1 MTALLG
7 LLLLGL
13 LLSTVAPRL
22 LARARWAEREPVLAL
37 LVWQCL
43 VVAVLLCCALSL
55 VLAASAA
62 LPELRVLLFTG
73 APHGVEAAYALQDAE
88 GWGRLCAAVLAAGG
102 VQTVL
107 ALTREVRSAKAL
119 RNRRH
124 AQLAS
129 RAPEL
134 PGSIDTLKHR
144 RERLV
149 VLENVRPEAW
159 SLPGHNSRLVVTTG
173 ALQQLTDRELA
184 AVLSHERGHVRAR
197 HHWLSQCSQALA
209 SGFPGV
215 GVFSAFRDQVG
226 ELVELAADDRAA
238 HAARAA
244 HHRRGAGRTQPGPRG
259 VRLLPAGAG
268 AVPEAGGPAA
278 RRAAPAARHPP
289 AAAHPGRA
297 RRAGRRR
304 PAGRRTGTLDPV
316 LIPAR
321 AYRPALGGP
330 VTERQADDGSPQGVP
345 GETGEPSVRAS
356 TSRCSGR
363 ASA

>member
-37 LVWQCL
+37 LAWQCL

-55 VLAASAA
+55 LLAASAA
-62 LPELRVLLFTG
+62 LPGLRVLVFAG
-73 APHGVEAAYALQDAE
+73 APHGVEAAYGLQGAE
-88 GWGRLCAAVLAAGG
+88 GWGRLCAALLAAGAL
-102 VQTVL
+102 QTLL

-124 AQLAS
+124 AQLAD
-129 RAPEL
+129 RAPAL
-134 PGSIDTLKHR
+134 PESIESARRR
-144 RERLV
+144 REKLV

-159 SLPGHNSRLVVTTG
+159 SLPGPDSRLVVTTG

-197 HHWLSQCSQALA
+197 HHWLAQCAQALA
-209 SGFPGV
+209 AGFPGV

-238 HAARAA
+238 
-244 HHRRGAGRTQPGPRG
+244 RRHGRHTTALALAEINLHRG
-259 VRLLPAGAG
+259 VFGACPPGLAQSPKRVDRLLSG
-268 AVPEAGGPAA
+268 VPRLPVVHRLRLTVAA
-278 RRAAPAARHPP
+278 FAAPAAAVLL
-289 AAAHPGRA
+289 AAAPGLLSLL
-297 RRAGRRR
+297 
-304 PAGRRTGTLDPV
+304 P
-316 LIPAR
+316 
-321 AYRPALGGP
+321 
-330 VTERQADDGSPQGVP
+330 
-345 GETGEPSVRAS
+345 
-356 TSRCSGR
+356 
-363 ASA
+363 

>member
-62 LPELRVLLFTG
+62 LPGLRALVFTG
-73 APHGVEAAYALQDAE
+73 APHGVEAAYGLQGAE
-88 GWGRLCAAVLAAGG
+88 GWGRLWAAVLAAGG
-102 VQTVL
+102 VQTLL
-107 ALTREVRSAKAL
+107 ALTREVREARRL
-119 RNRRH
+119 RGRRQ
-124 AQLAS
+124 AQLAD

-134 PGSIDTLKHR
+134 PDSIETARGR

-159 SLPGHNSRLVVTTG
+159 SLPGHHSRLVVTTG

-197 HHWLSQCSQALA
+197 HHWLSQCAQALA
-209 SGFPGV
+209 TGFPGV

-238 HAARAA
+238 
-244 HHRRGAGRTQPGPRG
+244 RRHGRHTTALALAEINLDRGVFGSCPPGLAQSPKRVDRLLAGRPRLP
-259 VRLLPAGAG
+259 VAHRLRLT
-268 AVPEAGGPAA
+268 VAA
-278 RRAAPAARHPP
+278 LAAPAAAVLL
-289 AAAHPGRA
+289 AAAPGLA
-297 RRAGRRR
+297 
-304 PAGRRTGTLDPV
+304 
-316 LIPAR
+316 
-321 AYRPALGGP
+321 AL
-330 VTERQADDGSPQGVP
+330 V
-345 GETGEPSVRAS
+345 
-356 TSRCSGR
+356 
-363 ASA
+363 

>member
-22 LARARWAEREPVLAL
+22 LARADWAEREPVLAL
-37 LVWQCL
+37 LAWQCL
-43 VVAVLLCCALSL
+43 VVAVMLCCALSL
-55 VLAASAA
+55 LLAASAA
-62 LPELRVLLFTG
+62 LPELRDLVFAG
-73 APHGVEAAYALQDAE
+73 APPGVEAAYGLQGGE
-88 GWGRLCAAVLAAGG
+88 GWGRLYAAVLAAGG

-119 RNRRH
+119 RNHRH
-124 AQLAS
+124 AQLAD

-134 PGSIDTLKHR
+134 PESIDTARHR

-238 HAARAA
+238 
-244 HHRRGAGRTQPGPRG
+244 RRHGRHTTALALAELNLGRGVFGSCPPGQAQSPKRVDRLLAGRPRLP
-259 VRLLPAGAG
+259 VLHRLRLT
-268 AVPEAGGPAA
+268 VAA
-278 RRAAPAARHPP
+278 LAAPAAVALV
-289 AAAHPGRA
+289 AAAPGLSA
-297 RRAGRRR
+297 
-304 PAGRRTGTLDPV
+304 
-316 LIPAR
+316 LI
-321 AYRPALGGP
+321 
-330 VTERQADDGSPQGVP
+330 
-345 GETGEPSVRAS
+345 
-356 TSRCSGR
+356 
-363 ASA
+363 

>member
-62 LPELRVLLFTG
+62 LPALRELIFTG
-73 APHGVEAAYALQDAE
+73 APRGVEAAYALQEAE
-88 GWGRLCAAVLAAGG
+88 GWGRLCAAILAAGG

-134 PGSIDTLKHR
+134 PESIDTLKHR

-149 VLENVRPEAW
+149 VLENIRPEAW

-238 HAARAA
+238 
-244 HHRRGAGRTQPGPRG
+244 RRHGRHTTAVALAELNLDRGVFGSCPPGLAQSPKRVDRLLAGRPRLP
-259 VRLLPAGAG
+259 VSHRLRLTL
-268 AVPEAGGPAA
+268 AA
-278 RRAAPAARHPP
+278 LAAPAAAVLL
-289 AAAHPGRA
+289 AAAPGLS
-297 RRAGRRR
+297 
-304 PAGRRTGTLDPV
+304 TLF
-316 LIPAR
+316 
-321 AYRPALGGP
+321 
-330 VTERQADDGSPQGVP
+330 
-345 GETGEPSVRAS
+345 
-356 TSRCSGR
+356 
-363 ASA
+363 

>member
-22 LARARWAEREPVLAL
+22 LARADWAGREPVLAL
-37 LVWQCL
+37 LAWQCL
-43 VVAVLLCCALSL
+43 VVAVMLCCALSL
-55 VLAASAA
+55 LLAASAA
-62 LPELRVLLFTG
+62 LPGLRDLVFAG
-73 APHGVEAAYALQDAE
+73 APHGVEEAYGLQGGE
-88 GWGRLCAAVLAAGG
+88 GWGRLYAAVLAAGG

-119 RNRRH
+119 RNHRH
-124 AQLAS
+124 AQLAD

-134 PGSIDTLKHR
+134 PESIDTVRHR

-238 HAARAA
+238 
-244 HHRRGAGRTQPGPRG
+244 RRHGRHTTALALAELNLGRGVFGSCPPGQAQSPKRVDRLLAGRPRLP
-259 VRLLPAGAG
+259 VLHRLQLT
-268 AVPEAGGPAA
+268 VAA
-278 RRAAPAARHPP
+278 LAAPAAVVLV
-289 AAAHPGRA
+289 ATAPGLSA
-297 RRAGRRR
+297 
-304 PAGRRTGTLDPV
+304 
-316 LIPAR
+316 LI
-321 AYRPALGGP
+321 
-330 VTERQADDGSPQGVP
+330 
-345 GETGEPSVRAS
+345 
-356 TSRCSGR
+356 
-363 ASA
+363 

>member
-1 MTALLG
+1 
-7 LLLLGL
+7 
-13 LLSTVAPRL
+13 
-22 LARARWAEREPVLAL
+22 
-37 LVWQCL
+37 
-43 VVAVLLCCALSL
+43 
-55 VLAASAA
+55 
-62 LPELRVLLFTG
+62 
-73 APHGVEAAYALQDAE
+73 

-129 RAPEL
+129 RSPEL

-238 HAARAA
+238 
-244 HHRRGAGRTQPGPRG
+244 RRHGRHTTAVALAELNLDRGVFGSCPPGLAQSPKRVDRLLAGRPRLP
-259 VRLLPAGAG
+259 VTHRLRLTL
-268 AVPEAGGPAA
+268 AA
-278 RRAAPAARHPP
+278 LAAPAAAVLL
-289 AAAHPGRA
+289 AAAPGLS
-297 RRAGRRR
+297 
-304 PAGRRTGTLDPV
+304 TLF
-316 LIPAR
+316 
-321 AYRPALGGP
+321 
-330 VTERQADDGSPQGVP
+330 
-345 GETGEPSVRAS
+345 
-356 TSRCSGR
+356 
-363 ASA
+363 